1 MPSGRDNKH
10 RSRAAAPGFATVA
23 VAVVAALGLSAQPAD
38 AAIIP
43 GPVSATVTV
52 PKSHGVTGAT
62 ALRVAPAPQPARAAN
77 FVARSVRWPNA
88 ATASVATGP
97 SATFIRAG
105 STPVS
110 VRRSG
115 GTTTHTQVRVADRAT
130 TAALGVHGMVFD
142 LASETAAATQVRVD
156 YGVLRAGRG
165 RQLRLAAEAGGPA
178 GVCPDHAAEA
188 GMPAA
193 DTAHDEQLP
202 VRADPHRPAAGEHH
216 DGARRDRSRHQR
228 RWRRRRRHLRGHRV
242 EGCRLLVGRRV
253 HRQLQLPGPDQ
264 RSPGPLLPGPAGLGG
279 V

>member
-115 GTTTHTQVRVADRAT
+115 GTTTHTQVRVAYLGHHRGPGRARDGVRPGVRDRRGDPGPGRLRGPSRRPRAAT
-130 TAALGVHGMVFD
+130 TP
-142 LASETAAATQVRVD
+142 
-156 YGVLRAGRG
+156 RG
-165 RQLRLAAEAGGPA
+165 
-178 GVCPDHAAEA
+178 
-188 GMPAA
+188 
-193 DTAHDEQLP
+193 
-202 VRADPHRPAAGEHH
+202 
-216 DGARRDRSRHQR
+216 
-228 RWRRRRRHLRGHRV
+228 
-242 EGCRLLVGRRV
+242 
-253 HRQLQLPGPDQ
+253 
-264 RSPGPLLPGPAGLGG
+264 
-279 V
+279 